1 LIPARGSSLWRRHR
15 TGGAATLQRQDLET
29 MLLYGLTLSPFVR
42 KTNAFI
48 LEKGLDVELRPVR
61 PGDPD
66 AAFCAASPLGKIPG
80 FRDGDF
86 TISDSSAIITYLDVK
101 HPEPCLI
108 PASAEARART
118 VWFEEFADT
127 VLNACVG
134 KIFMNRVVMPKLMGQ
149 PGDQAAADA
158 CEADELPRYFA
169 YLEAAVPAS
178 GFLVEDRVTLA
189 DLAVASPFV
198 NFAHAGVA
206 IDPARYPNLTRYLA
220 GVHAR
225 PSYAGMIAAET
236 AMLGG

>member
-1 LIPARGSSLWRRHR
+1 
-15 TGGAATLQRQDLET
+15 
-29 MLLYGLTLSPFVR
+29 MLLFGMSLSPFVR

-48 LEKGLDVELRPVR
+48 LEKGLDVEVRPVR
-61 PGDPD
+61 PGDADP
-66 AAFCAASPLGKIPG
+66 AFRAASPLGKIPG

-86 TISDSSAIITYLDVK
+86 TISDSTAIITYLDAK

-108 PASAEARART
+108 PTAAEARART
-118 VWFEEFADT
+118 IWFEEFADT
-127 VLNACVG
+127 VLNPCVG

-149 PGDQAAADA
+149 PGDQAVADA

-169 YLEAAVPAS
+169 YLEGVLPGS

-198 NFAHAGVA
+198 NYAHASVA
-206 IDPARYPNLTRYLA
+206 VDPATYPKLVRYLA

-225 PSYAGMIAAET
+225 PSFAGMIAAET

>member
-1 LIPARGSSLWRRHR
+1 
-15 TGGAATLQRQDLET
+15 
-29 MLLYGLTLSPFVR
+29 MLLFGLSLSPFVR

-48 LEKGLDVELRPVR
+48 LEKGLEVEVRPVR
-61 PGDPD
+61 PGDADP
-66 AAFCAASPLGKIPG
+66 AFRAASPLGKIPG

-86 TISDSSAIITYLDVK
+86 TISDSTAIIAYLDVK

-108 PASAEARART
+108 PTAAEARART
-118 VWFEEFADT
+118 IWFEEFADT
-127 VLNACVG
+127 VLNPCVG
-134 KIFMNRVVMPKLMGQ
+134 KIFFNRVVMPKLLGQ

-158 CEADELPRYFA
+158 CEADELPRYFT
-169 YLEAAVPAS
+169 YLEGVVPPS

-198 NFAHAGVA
+198 NYAHASVV
-206 IDPARYPNLTRYLA
+206 IDPATYPKLTGYLA

-225 PSYAGMIAAET
+225 PSFAGMIAAET